1 MVFLGKMLYLHSAC
15 LSPPRS
21 ILMGTGRLTEK
32 PDEMPRG
39 NLGMDWLPIHGGKYL
54 IPLVASLDRN
64 WDKL

>member
-39 NLGMDWLPIHGGKYL
+39 NLGMDWLPIQGEVLNTPSCFIGQ
-54 IPLVASLDRN
+54 
-64 WDKL
+64 KLE